1 MTETIKVMLVDDE
14 YLIREL
20 LKRSVDWASFN
31 MEIIAETGNALEVM
45 AMVETLKPDVVFMD
59 ICMPHIDGV
68 TLSEQLL
75 KVYPRCRIMILTGH
89 QNFEDAKRCV
99 NLGVKG
105 FLSKPINGSEISACL
120 EKLQQEIRQSRLLAQ
135 NDLLQQ
141 QLTQGVQLATNA
153 PATVTVVPE
162 SSPFLVAVTDYLQ
175 THFSQPGLSLQEVA
189 DALFVHPNH
198 LSRRFSQEAGVPFK
212 DYLQKVRIEAALDLV
227 KTTDLKSYEIAR
239 AIGMDD
245 PNYFSVYFKK
255 YMNMTIGEYRKQM
268 KGKCR

>member
-1 MTETIKVMLVDDE
+1 MTQTIKIMLVDDE

-31 MEIIAETGNALEVM
+31 MEIIAETGNALDVM

-75 KVYPRCRIMILTGH
+75 KAYPSCRIMILTGH

-120 EKLQQEIRQSRLLAQ
+120 DKLQQEIQPA
-135 NDLLQQ
+135 
-141 QLTQGVQLATNA
+141 ATS
-153 PATVTVVPE
+153 PATLSVQPE
-162 SSPFLVAVTDYLQ
+162 TSTFLVAVKDYLQ
-175 THFSQPGLSLQEVA
+175 THYSHPGLSLQEVA

-227 KTTDLKSYEIAR
+227 KTTDLRSYEIAR

-268 KGKCR
+268 KGH

>member
-1 MTETIKVMLVDDE
+1 MSKMIKVMLVDDE

-20 LKRSVDWASFN
+20 LKRSVDWASFD

-45 AMVETLKPDVVFMD
+45 AMVETLRPDVIFMD

-75 KVYPRCRIMILTGH
+75 ATNPSCQIMILTGH

-99 NLGVKG
+99 NIGVYG

-120 EKLQQEIRQSRLLAQ
+120 KKLQEQCHHQP
-135 NDLLQQ
+135 Q
-141 QLTQGVQLATNA
+141 QLA
-153 PATVTVVPE
+153 
-162 SSPFLVAVTDYLQ
+162 SPFLVAVKDYLQ
-175 THFSQPGLSLQEVA
+175 AHYSRSGLSLQEVA
-189 DALFVHPNH
+189 EVLYVHPNH

-227 KTTDLKSYEIAR
+227 KTTDLRSYEIAR

-255 YMNMTIGEYRKQM
+255 YMNMTIGDYRKQV
-268 KGKCR
+268 KGQ